1 MQHERMRFASM
12 NVRELQTRLSKITLT
27 NKLMKFEK
35 VAREYVKSTGND
47 AYKRL
52 ALSAMTKR
60 VQLIMDSGYTS
71 ESPVDITQSA
81 VSTQFKDIQEETETP
96 TMPSPPTTQTTNIKM
111 RWVTLNKRLRDGR
124 MEIVE
129 WRGTNTMRGE
139 RIARIRKIGHG
150 RQNIITIKV
159 SGVPENSQN

>member
-1 MQHERMRFASM
+1 MEHERMRFASM
-12 NVRELQTRLSKITLT
+12 NVSELQTRLLRITLT
-27 NKLMKFEK
+27 DKLMKFEK
-35 VAREYVKSTGND
+35 VAREYAKSTGND

-71 ESPVDITQSA
+71 ESPVEITQSA

-96 TMPSPPTTQTTNIKM
+96 TMPSPPTTNIKM

-129 WRGTNTMRGE
+129 WFASSTAGE
-139 RIARIRKIGHG
+139 RIARIRKIGNG